1 MDSRGRAEEGRAWEK
16 RKGKGTQRDF
26 ERIAEGREGR
36 RKTHTPLLPRPQRL
50 LRLVAVPRVSS
61 LCLSPEIALEI
72 WAQGNV

>member
-1 MDSRGRAEEGRAWEK
+1 MDSRGRAEEGKAWEK

-26 ERIAEGREGR
+26 ERIAEGREGQ
-36 RKTHTPLLPRPQRL
+36 RKTHTPLLPRLP
-50 LRLVAVPRVSS
+50 RLVAVPRVSS